1 MSENFFLDN
10 PDLQF
15 RLDHLDLREVVD
27 RKERGYA
34 DADRHPGAP
43 RNYADAIDSFRIVL
57 DVLGGVCGERVAPRA
72 AEADEEGAHYEGGDV
87 TYAAA
92 THDAIA
98 ALRQAE
104 LFGAMLGR
112 EFGGLNL
119 PESIYQMMVEV
130 VARAESGLMTVYGLQ
145 EVASLIEENADPETK
160 ARILPRF
167 ARGEVSGAMVLTEAD
182 AGSDLGAVATRATL
196 DETTGRW
203 RLNGVKRFI
212 TNGIADVSLVLAR
225 SEEGSTDARGLSM
238 FIVER
243 DDSVRIRRI
252 ENKLGL
258 HASPTCEIQ
267 YNDTPAILVGKR
279 RFGLM
284 RYAMN
289 LMNGARLAVAAQAL
303 GIAEAAFREA
313 DQYAHERIQFGKP
326 IRALPAVA
334 RLLLS
339 MTVDLQATRAILAEA
354 GQWVD
359 LWKVGERELAEG
371 GTDVDP
377 EARARHK
384 QAQALAETLT
394 PMVKY
399 GATEMG
405 NRVCSQAL
413 QVHGGVGY
421 MHEFNIERLFRDVR
435 VTNIYEG
442 TSQLQVVA
450 AIGKLLN
457 RSLDPLLAGWRAGSY
472 PAQLAAERAILD
484 ELTDLFDRAVEALKA
499 VPERERVD
507 YYAVDLVEMA
517 VGITGGWLLLRDA
530 AIAEH
535 KEPVARAYIASLAP
549 RVRALGEVVLAADS
563 TPLDAISI
571 LVAPG
576 GRAEGPG

>member
-10 PDLQF
+10 PDLQL
-15 RLDHLDLREVVD
+15 RLEQLDLREVLEL
-27 RKERGYA
+27 KEKGYA
-34 DADRHPGAP
+34 EADLYPTAP
-43 RNYADAIDSFRIVL
+43 RNYADAVDSYRIVL
-57 DVLGGVCGERVAPRA
+57 AVLGEICGERVAPRA
-72 AEADEEGAHYEGGDV
+72 AEADEEGAHWTDGEV

-92 THDAIA
+92 TLDAIE

-104 LFGAMLGR
+104 LFGAMLSR

-119 PESIYQMMVEV
+119 PESIYQMMVEM

-145 EVASLIEENADPETK
+145 EIASSLEEYGDPVTK

-196 DETTGRW
+196 DEATGQW

-212 TNGIADVSLVLAR
+212 TNGLADVSLVLAR

-238 FIVER
+238 FVVER
-243 DDSVRIRRI
+243 DATVKIRRI
-252 ENKLGL
+252 ENKMGI

-267 YNDTPAILVGKR
+267 YTNTPAILLGRR

-303 GIAEAAFREA
+303 GIAEAAYREA
-313 DQYAHERIQFGKP
+313 DQYSRERIQFGKP
-326 IRALPAVA
+326 IRVLPAVA
-334 RLLLS
+334 RLLLT
-339 MTVDLQATRAILAEA
+339 MKVDLEATRAILAET
-354 GQWVD
+354 GRWVD
-359 LWKVGERELAEG
+359 LWKVYERAVGEG
-371 GTDVDP
+371 GSEADP
-377 EARARHK
+377 AIRTRHK
-384 QAQALAETLT
+384 QAQALADTLT

-399 GATEMG
+399 CATEMG
-405 NRVCSQAL
+405 NRVCYQAM

-421 MHEFNIERLFRDVR
+421 IREFNIERLFRDVR

-457 RSLDPLLAGWRAGSY
+457 RSLDPLLAEWQAAAY
-472 PAQLAAERAILD
+472 PADMATEKALLD
-484 ELTDLFDRAVEALKA
+484 ELTSLLGTAVDGLKA
-499 VPERERVD
+499 LPERDRVD

-517 VGITGGWLLLRDA
+517 IGVTSGWLLLRDTTV
-530 AIAEH
+530 AES
-535 KEPVARAYIASLAP
+535 KKPVARTFVASLVP
-549 RVRALGEVVLAADS
+549 RVRAAAEVVLAANPV
-563 TPLDAISI
+563 PLEAIPV
-571 LVAPG
+571 LLA
-576 GRAEGPG
+576 